1 MGDHFGIK
9 LSHNWDIM
17 RMQNGI
23 VDRTMSAGTATVE
36 SLNPLTS
43 VLLEEKPGKDEASSR
58 HIAHSNSLT
67 PRKRGPLQIL
77 NHDHS
82 SHLSRKLSIWLVL
95 IVYMCI
101 YIYTCYPLMSSL
113 YHHIIMISPII
124 SPIYPCDF
132 WLYIYV
138 YIASGNLTKIWKN
151 IIFHR

>member
-36 SLNPLTS
+36 SLNSLTS

-101 YIYTCYPLMSSL
+101 YIYIHMLSPYVFTVSPHNHDIPHYITNISL
-113 YHHIIMISPII
+113 
-124 SPIYPCDF
+124 
-132 WLYIYV
+132 
-138 YIASGNLTKIWKN
+138 
-151 IIFHR
+151 